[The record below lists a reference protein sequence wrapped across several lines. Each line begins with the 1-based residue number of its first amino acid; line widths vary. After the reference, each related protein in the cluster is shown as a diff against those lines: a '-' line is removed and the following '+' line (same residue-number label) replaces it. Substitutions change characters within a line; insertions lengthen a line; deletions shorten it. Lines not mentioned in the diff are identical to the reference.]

1 MSPVKQI
8 TTENNPAALCAAVE
22 MAGGRKRS
30 ETQYCGAASQPIAEG
45 VAKETANPTFR
56 TPSLDMPI
64 VDVAAIHL
72 SEPNLYTP
80 HVNVPYTPV
89 DPEIIADIIDAHRQR
104 QAVIKAKTKL
114 QLQAL
119 AVLRS
124 VLTTDA
130 DMVDDDTKQEET
142 AFGTK
147 RRKLSPAAA
156 KRVEAAMKLAATD
169 PTSEYHLMVM
179 PYLVAQE
186 PLEKRQSDLEKLMVK
201 AAKRL
206 PVYEWVKTVKGLGDV
221 SFATI
226 VGECG
231 DIGSYR
237 NPSCVWKRMG
247 LAVIN
252 GNRQGAPG
260 KGASAED
267 WIEHGY
273 SGKRR
278 SVSWN
283 ARNGLILGMGKWRPM
298 FGEDVRANPD
308 LTEYQML
315 FAERA
320 RIEAVKLDKPVTES
334 DKGKESYSAHVVAR
348 AMRYV
353 EKRMLRELWI
363 NWRRTA
369 RG

>member
-1 MSPVKQI
+1 MSAVMQI

-22 MAGGRKRS
+22 KAGGQKRLA
-30 ETQYCGAASQPIAEG
+30 TQPRGSASQPIVEG
-45 VAKETANPTFR
+45 VAILRAQPIIHA
-56 TPSLDMPI
+56 PSLDNLNP
-64 VDVAAIHL
+64 DAATVGTHPFV
-72 SEPNLYTP
+72 SPPHQEPYN
-80 HVNVPYTPV
+80 PV
-89 DPEIIADIIDAHRQR
+89 DPEIIADIVDAHRQR

-130 DMVDDDTKQEET
+130 DMVDDDTRDDET

-179 PYLVAQE
+179 PYLMAQE

-201 AAKRL
+201 AARRL
-206 PVYEWVKTVKGLGDV
+206 PVYEWVRTIKGLGDV

-260 KGASAED
+260 KGATAED

-320 RIEAVKLDKPVTES
+320 RLESVKLDKPVTES

-353 EKRMLRELWI
+353 EKRMLRELWV

>member
-1 MSPVKQI
+1 MSAVMKHEI
-8 TTENNPAALCAAVE
+8 ENNPAALCAVVE
-22 MAGGRKRS
+22 KAGGQPVRAIQRS
-30 ETQYCGAASQPIAEG
+30 GAASQPYAGIESA
-45 VAKETANPTFR
+45 TTI
-56 TPSLDMPI
+56 LIDPI
-64 VDVAAIHL
+64 HSYVDVAAKIE
-72 SEPNLYTP
+72 SQPIRATP
-80 HVNVPYTPV
+80 HINVPYAPV
-89 DPEIIADIIDAHRQR
+89 DPELIADIVDTHRQR
-104 QAVIKAKTKL
+104 QAIIKAKTKL

-119 AVLRS
+119 AVLRM

-130 DMVDDDTKQEET
+130 DMVDDDTKADQET

-156 KRVEAAMKLAATD
+156 KRVDAAMKEAATD
-169 PTSEYHLMVM
+169 PTSIYHTKVFS
-179 PYLVAQE
+179 YLDAQA
-186 PLEKRQSDLEKLMVK
+186 PLEARQSALEKELVK
-201 AAKRL
+201 LAKQL
-206 PVYEWVKTVKGLGDV
+206 PVYEWVKSVKGLGDV

-247 LAVIN
+247 LAVIG

-260 KGASAED
+260 KGAAAED
-267 WIEHGY
+267 WVEHGY

-283 ARNGLILGMGKWRPM
+283 ARNGLILGMGKWRPL

-320 RIEAVKLDKPVTES
+320 RFEAVKLDKPVTES

-348 AMRYV
+348 SMRYV
-353 EKRMLRELWI
+353 EKRMLRELYAA
-363 NWRRTA
+363 WRRTA
-369 RG
+369 REA